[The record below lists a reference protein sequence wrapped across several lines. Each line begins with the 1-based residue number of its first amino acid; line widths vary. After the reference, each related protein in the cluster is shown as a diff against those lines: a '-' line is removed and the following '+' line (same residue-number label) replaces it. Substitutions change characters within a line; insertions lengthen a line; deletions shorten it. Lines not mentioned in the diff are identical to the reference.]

1 MRVGEVARTLGVSA
15 KAIRTWEAAGLVPG
29 APRTAGG
36 YRAYSPADLA
46 TLRFIAQARRLGFG
60 TERIRGLL
68 ALWHDRAR
76 PSAEV
81 KRLATA
87 QAAELRAEA
96 AALTAMAAELERL
109 AEHCHGDE
117 RPDCPILD
125 ALGTADA
132 GADTLCH
139 HPERH

>member
-1 MRVGEVARTLGVSA
+1 
-15 KAIRTWEAAGLVPG
+15 VPG
-29 APRTAGG
+29 AQRSAGG
-36 YRAYSPADLA
+36 YRAYTTADLA
-46 TLRFIAQARRLGFG
+46 RLRFVAQARRLGFG

-68 ALWHDRAR
+68 ALWQDRAR

-96 AALTAMAAELERL
+96 RALAAMAAELERL
-109 AEHCHGDE
+109 AEHCHGDA
-117 RPDCPILD
+117 RPECPILD
-125 ALGTADA
+125 ALGTASS

-139 HPERH
+139 ERERR